1 MKEISEKEA
10 IGLLKK
16 YSKNK
21 KTYNL
26 VLAHSKL
33 VQKVALKIAKKIKGV
48 DTEFIKTAALLHDI
62 GRFRCPPGPKTIFHG
77 VEGAKILRKEGLL
90 KHARLA
96 ERHLGAGI
104 NKKDIEEQR
113 LPLPKKDYMPK
124 TIEEKIIAHA
134 DNLVFGA
141 RVGTLKEVEARF
153 RKEVSEKIARR
164 ARNLYNSIKAKF
176 A

>member
-1 MKEISEKEA
+1 MDKVAEKEA
-10 IGLLKK
+10 IRLLKK
-16 YSKNK
+16 YAPDKRSY
-21 KTYNL
+21 TL

-48 DTEFIKTAALLHDI
+48 DIAFIKTAALLHDI

-77 VEGAKILRKEGLL
+77 IEGAKILRKEGLQ
-90 KHARLA
+90 KHAKLA

-113 LPLPKKDYMPK
+113 LPLPKKDYMPR
-124 TIEEKIIAHA
+124 TIEEKIITHA
-134 DNLVFGA
+134 DNLVFGT

-164 ARNLYNSIKAKF
+164 ARKLYESIKAKF